1 MVIKLLLEKQ
11 RKHRVRN
18 ELRWKEIQ
26 ELTRQAV
33 ARYKRGLATIA
44 TIEATRST
52 KTIVGDA
59 YWSPVGIELKAEYC
73 EPGGACEYPIELVVV
88 SSDNDLFYCVPA
100 DDRTDLVGS
109 ADVTVPEDAD
119 FGPMTLRCGLGIWL
133 NKTQLST
140 QKRSGTIPTETVKR
154 ANKILSKIVTSSLE
168 GTSLQKETD
177 CDPDYEFLMRDIF
190 SAVEGVRSSLTA

>member
-1 MVIKLLLEKQ
+1 MVINITEKQ

-33 ARYKRGLATIA
+33 ARYKRGLDKIA
-44 TIEATRST
+44 TIEKTRST

-59 YWSPVGIELKAEYC
+59 YWSPVDLQQY
-73 EPGGACEYPIELVVV
+73 EPECGAYEYPIELVVV
-88 SSDNDLFYCVPA
+88 SSLGNGKFYCVPA
-100 DDRTDLVGS
+100 DDHPFVGS

-119 FGPMTLRCGLGIWL
+119 FGPMTLRCGLGLWL
-133 NKTQLST
+133 NETQLST

-154 ANKILSKIVTSSLE
+154 ANKILSKIVASSLE

-177 CDPDYEFLMRDIF
+177 CDPDYKFLMRGIF
-190 SAVEGVRSSLTA
+190 SAVEGVRSSLTTQKI